1 MIKVEF
7 PEGGT
12 GSCVQD
18 ELESGGRSGRQR
30 SVSRLL
36 QKTHKIRRGEYINS
50 PKDFAVKV
58 RPCLD
63 RRKVIY
69 SLLPFKLICWSFVL
83 LLKVPS
89 EYIFVIY
96 MPCG

>member
-1 MIKVEF
+1 MIKVGF
-7 PEGGT
+7 PEGRT
-12 GSCVQD
+12 GSWVQD

-36 QKTHKIRRGEYINS
+36 QKTHEIRRGEYINS

-58 RPCLD
+58 RPCLE

-89 EYIFVIY
+89 EYNFVIY